1 MKYPVW
7 FFRLLFA
14 AWMIP
19 AGLNHFV
26 QIFPQPLGNQPLSME
41 LIVAL
46 IDSHLFDLV
55 KAVELLAGIGVLFG
69 LVTPLSLLVCL
80 PVSFGVFYWDAPL
93 EGWGSIAA
101 LFGYGTLFTNSV
113 LCAFYWDHYKSMF
126 TVRTSVNERQQ
137 LVMIGRIVL
146 GALVTLVAVNYL
158 FVSEA
163 PTGQQPLADL
173 LMTSLVNSRLLNVAL
188 AVQLIAGLLLLSGFI
203 VPLALTAQM
212 IITSNALFWA
222 LILNQSPLLSLLTLV
237 AFAINGLLMIA
248 YLPYYRDI
256 LKDSPLARGET
267 ADSSYDAL
275 FINPHGSTSKA
286 EYITALVTIVIAM
299 AFFGL
304 YMTGRTAEFC
314 MLVMVYPAYVLVV
327 RRFHDMGYSA
337 WLLLAPLLIVL
348 VAFDV
353 QLGYYSMG
361 EAMDGIINWLALAF
375 AGAFMLWGCVA
386 ESKQSGQS
394 H

>member
-1 MKYPVW
+1 M
-7 FFRLLFA
+7 
-14 AWMIP
+14 
-19 AGLNHFV
+19 
-26 QIFPQPLGNQPLSME
+26 
-41 LIVAL
+41 
-46 IDSHLFDLV
+46 
-55 KAVELLAGIGVLFG
+55 
-69 LVTPLSLLVCL
+69 
-80 PVSFGVFYWDAPL
+80 
-93 EGWGSIAA
+93 
-101 LFGYGTLFTNSV
+101 
-113 LCAFYWDHYKSMF
+113 
-126 TVRTSVNERQQ
+126 NERQQ

-173 LMTSLVNSRLLNVAL
+173 LMTSLVNSRLLYVAL

-222 LILNQSPLLSLLTLV
+222 LILNQSPMLSLLTLV

>member
-26 QIFPQPLGNQPLSME
+26 EIFPQPMGNQPLSME

-93 EGWGSIAA
+93 EGWSSGAA
-101 LFGYGTLFTNSV
+101 RFGYATLFTNAV
-113 LCAFYWDHYKSMF
+113 LCAAYWNNYKSMF
-126 TVRTSVNERQQ
+126 TLNTSVQTREK
-137 LVMIGRIVL
+137 LVMIGRLVL
-146 GALVTLVAVNYL
+146 GALVTAVAVNYL
-158 FVSEA
+158 FISEA
-163 PTGQQPLADL
+163 PVGQQPLADL
-173 LMTSLVNSRLLNVAL
+173 LMTSLVNSKLLYVAL
-188 AVQLIAGLLLLSGFI
+188 AVQLIAGVLLLSGFL

-212 IITSNALFWA
+212 MISSNALFWA
-222 LILNQSPLLSLLTLV
+222 LILNQSPLLGLLTLV
-237 AFAINGLLMIA
+237 LFAINGLLMIA
-248 YLPYYRDI
+248 YLPYY
-256 LKDSPLARGET
+256 KDLMAKTSQAMGET
-267 ADSSYDAL
+267 QTSSYDAL
-275 FINPHGSTSKA
+275 FVNPNGSTSKA
-286 EYITALVTIVIAM
+286 EYIPALITILVAI
-299 AFFGL
+299 AFFGM
-304 YMTGRTAEFC
+304 YITGRTAEFC

-337 WLLLAPLLIVL
+337 WLLFAPLLVVL

-353 QLGYYSMG
+353 QLGYFTMG
-361 EAMDGIINWLALAF
+361 ETLDGMINWIAMVV
-375 AGAFMLWGCVA
+375 AGVFMVWGCVA
-386 ESKQSGQS
+386 QGRNSSQVG
-394 H
+394 

>member
-55 KAVELLAGIGVLFG
+55 KAIELLAGIGVLFG

-222 LILNQSPLLSLLTLV
+222 LILNQSPMLSLLTLV

-248 YLPYYRDI
+248 YLPYYRDL

-314 MLVMVYPAYVLVV
+314 MLVMVYPAYVLIV

>member
-55 KAVELLAGIGVLFG
+55 KAIELLAGIGVLFG

-314 MLVMVYPAYVLVV
+314 MLVMVYPAYVLIV

-353 QLGYYSMG
+353 QLDYYSMG